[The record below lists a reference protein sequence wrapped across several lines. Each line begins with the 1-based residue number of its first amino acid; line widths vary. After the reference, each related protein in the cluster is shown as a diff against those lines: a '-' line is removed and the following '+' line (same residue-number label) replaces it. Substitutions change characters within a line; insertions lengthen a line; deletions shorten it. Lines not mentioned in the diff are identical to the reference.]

1 MANMQ
6 FAFREKNVHTWTF
19 CVGFATKHSSC
30 CWLTSGAIAETKNL
44 RQAYIL
50 DCPLIFARKKSI
62 SLRIRRE
69 QNVL

>member
-6 FAFREKNVHTWTF
+6 FAFREEECSYMDFLCGVCNETLLLLLVDF
-19 CVGFATKHSSC
+19 GGDC
-30 CWLTSGAIAETKNL
+30 ETKNL

-50 DCPLIFARKKSI
+50 DCPLMFARKKSI
-62 SLRIRRE
+62 SLRVRRE